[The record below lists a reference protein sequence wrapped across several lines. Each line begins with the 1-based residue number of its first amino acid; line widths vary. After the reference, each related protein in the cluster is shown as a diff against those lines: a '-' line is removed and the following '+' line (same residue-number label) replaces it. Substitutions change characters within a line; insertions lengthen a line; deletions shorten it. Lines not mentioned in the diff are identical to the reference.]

1 MTHFAIKPPLVLLK
15 ASAGQELATKHLGV
29 IVFDGR
35 LIQRAT
41 ITGIILQI
49 ALVMIGHYSLWVR
62 VNAYEFGSMMI
73 SGLAGLLYARDFAK
87 GYARGA
93 LGGAIAGGTC
103 GIIAVSAAN
112 ILGDVPLLAL
122 PIGGAVTILV
132 GAIGGLF
139 GQMAA
144 NIRKRNA

>member
-1 MTHFAIKPPLVLLK
+1 
-15 ASAGQELATKHLGV
+15 
-29 IVFDGR
+29 VFDGK

-41 ITGIILQI
+41 ITGIMLQLT
-49 ALVMIGHYSLWVR
+49 LVIICHFVVWIR
-62 VNAYEFGSMMI
+62 VNGSEFGSMMI
-73 SGLAGLLYARDFAK
+73 AGVTGLLYARDFAK

-103 GIIAVSAAN
+103 GIIAICAAN
-112 ILGDVPLLAL
+112 ILGDVSLMTIPV
-122 PIGGAVTILV
+122 GGAIMILI

-144 NIRKRNA
+144 TIRKLKV